1 MARQA
6 FKDAETGA
14 RAMVPSTTKW
24 MLKWQTQSHCLN
36 TQQYKDYKKG
46 NQQRKIKAMKQGMP
60 MVDKM
65 VQVLVQMQYKVV
77 H

>member
-1 MARQA
+1 M
-6 FKDAETGA
+6 
-14 RAMVPSTTKW
+14 P
-24 MLKWQTQSHCLN
+24 N

-46 NQQRKIKAMKQGMP
+46 TQRKIKAMKQGMP

-65 VQVLVQMQYKVV
+65 VLVLVQMQYKVV